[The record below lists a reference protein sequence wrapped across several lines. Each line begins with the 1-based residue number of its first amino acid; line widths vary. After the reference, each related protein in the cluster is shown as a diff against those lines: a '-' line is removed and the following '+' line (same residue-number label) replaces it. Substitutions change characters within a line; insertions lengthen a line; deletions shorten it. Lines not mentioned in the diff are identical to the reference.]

1 MHTVVLFGL
10 SVSEFFNLSPF
21 FLELSTT
28 FKDILNFGF
37 LGFFLL
43 LVIRHV
49 LLLLMK
55 PGRLK
60 SQGRGETKTRAPS
73 GQTPLQTG
81 VWVTRKPR
89 KHFIA

>member
-37 LGFFLL
+37 LGFIWTFGDSKRSFISDETRQAE
-43 LVIRHV
+43 V
-49 LLLLMK
+49 
-55 PGRLK
+55 GRERRDKDK
-60 SQGRGETKTRAPS
+60 SPVWTNLAPDRCV
-73 GQTPLQTG
+73 GHT
-81 VWVTRKPR
+81 
-89 KHFIA
+89 